1 MREDY
6 QDNYYE
12 RPEKE
17 SSHNGT
23 MTGLGMMAVGI
34 LIMIV
39 VFTII
44 PIVGSELDENTA
56 GMVRAGSSWNS
67 SENANIPTAVDL
79 WNTVSG
85 ILKVVAVMLV
95 VVGFLSTLKGL
106 KGRDR
111 GYQ

>member
-6 QDNYYE
+6 ENDYYE
-12 RPEKE
+12 REIPEK
-17 SSHNGT
+17 SNNGT
-23 MTGLGMMAVGI
+23 MYGLGMMAVGI
-34 LIMIV
+34 LVMIV

-56 GMVRAGSSWNS
+56 GMVPAGSSWNS

-85 ILKVVAVMLV
+85 ILKVVAVLLV
-95 VVGFLSTLKGL
+95 VVGFLATLRGL
-106 KGRDR
+106 KG
-111 GYQ
+111 G